1 MDYSH
6 IIIVSLMALLLYVV
20 FTTSQFSPLLRLWWV
35 HRGLLQPQPQ
45 SDTGPLPNDGKQTGQ
60 CQDLCNKQTDC
71 NYWSIYCPPL
81 AIEHCNCTLYE
92 HSYLHSCQKIGG
104 DKDTAI
110 EVSLM
115 GDHFQIKKW
124 KAFIP
129 SQSLRSLLFSLKN
142 CGKVKVNCDKKIS
155 QQCENNKNS

>member
-1 MDYSH
+1 MLF
-6 IIIVSLMALLLYVV
+6 SLSLFSGCDE
-20 FTTSQFSPLLRLWWV
+20 FTVDSCSPNPSQMIN
-35 HRGLLQPQPQ
+35 
-45 SDTGPLPNDGKQTGQ
+45 TGPLPNNGKQTGI

-155 QQCENNKNS
+155 RQCENNNNS